1 MPDRNDFPVKDGEE
15 AIAMSSNMLAE
26 LCRWVSLVTGGTKAG
41 RSRARRSGGPGT
53 AMNSRRPARWSH

>member
-26 LCRWVSLVTGGTKAG
+26 LCGWVSLVTGGAKAG
-41 RSRARRSGGPGT
+41 GSFARGSSGPGT
-53 AMNSRRPARWSH
+53 DMNSRRPARSSR